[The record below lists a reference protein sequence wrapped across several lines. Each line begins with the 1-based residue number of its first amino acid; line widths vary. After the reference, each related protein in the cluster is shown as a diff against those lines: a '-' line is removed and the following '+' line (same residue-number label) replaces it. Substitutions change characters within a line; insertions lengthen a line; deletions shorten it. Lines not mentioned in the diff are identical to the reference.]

1 MIIKLAIFYNSNN
14 FIRKLFLTG
23 VCLCLPLLALGSVK
37 SSNKLP
43 NIVIIMTDDQRWDS
57 LSCYGD
63 KVVKTPNIDAL
74 SNEGTRFQDAFSCAM
89 LCCPSRTSFFTGN
102 YASHNEC
109 FYNNKQSQIG
119 LGKFSFIE
127 SLKNA
132 GYRIGLS
139 GKNHAFQK
147 DYAMHWF
154 DNFVE
159 YSPWGKGEE
168 DEPGVLMPSDMA
180 VRNFL
185 STSGPKSSLGHK
197 LLEGLID
204 FPEPFPEDQT
214 ITARIADD
222 AIAFVDH
229 NKSKPFFL
237 HMAFPAPHWPNIV
250 CEPYFSMYK
259 SQLNNISLAGM
270 DEIDWDTH
278 PFAHY
283 VQSQCAGFDK
293 MSKEDRRKI
302 LAVMYGQITFIDK
315 SVGRLVAKLKS
326 EGIYDNTVIVFTA
339 DQGCL
344 GGQFGLPC
352 KTKGFYESLI
362 RVPFII
368 KMPGDKQ
375 LRRVTPAQ
383 ISNID
388 VMPTLLEYAGINFD
402 KKIDGQSFLPVLIDG
417 KDVHRTVIYSEVGV
431 PGMPPRPIPKNEYS
445 SYNSKRSIDDM
456 FWFIEYTTRG
466 RCAMVREDG
475 WKYCFYNGD
484 SEELYHFTVDPLELT
499 NLATNPDQ
507 QIRKAEMKR
516 KLFAQG
522 FVGIK

>member
-1 MIIKLAIFYNSNN
+1 MKKDCISILHLAGIFGCV
-14 FIRKLFLTG
+14 LLTASATE
-23 VCLCLPLLALGSVK
+23 PQKATR
-37 SSNKLP
+37 P

-57 LSCYGD
+57 LGCYGD

-74 SNEGTRFQDAFSCAM
+74 AKEGTRFENAFTCAV
-89 LCCPSRTSFFTGN
+89 LCCPSRTSFFTGK
-102 YASHNEC
+102 YASRNEC
-109 FYNNKQSQIG
+109 YNNAKKSEIG
-119 LGKFSFIE
+119 DAKFSFVQ
-127 SLKNA
+127 SLKTA
-132 GYRIGLS
+132 GYAVGLA
-139 GKNHAFQK
+139 GKNHAFQP
-147 DYAMHWF
+147 DYAKKWL
-154 DNFVE
+154 DSFVE

-168 DEPGVLMPSDMA
+168 EAAGSLNPSDKA
-180 VRNFL
+180 ERDFL
-185 STSGPKSSLGHK
+185 TTSGPKSSLGHK

-204 FPEPFPEDQT
+204 FPEPFPEQQT

-222 AIAFVDH
+222 AIAFVDR
-229 NKSKPFFL
+229 NKDKPFFL

-259 SQLNNISLAGM
+259 NQLDKISLAGM

-283 VQSQCAGFDK
+283 VQSQCAGFDT

-315 SVGRLVAKLKS
+315 SVGRLVAALK
-326 EGIYDNTVIVFTA
+326 EKGLYDKTVIVFTA

-352 KTKGFYESLI
+352 KTEGFYESLI

-368 KMPGDKQ
+368 KMPGDKN
-375 LRRVTPAQ
+375 LNRVTPAQ
-383 ISNID
+383 INTID
-388 VMPTLLEYAGINFD
+388 VMPTLLEYAGVKFD
-402 KKIDGQSFLPVLIDG
+402 EKIDGQSFLPVLTRKMDA
-417 KDVHRTVIYSEVGV
+417 HRSVIYSEVGV
-431 PGMPPRPIPKNEYS
+431 PGLPPAPIPKADYPA
-445 SYNSKRSIDDM
+445 YNKKRSQDDM

-466 RCAMVREDG
+466 RSAMIREDG

-484 SEELYHFTVDPLELT
+484 LEELYHYDQDPLELT
-499 NLATNPDQ
+499 NLAINPEQ
-507 QIRKAEMKR
+507 QTRKEAMKK